1 MTAKMDLLAK
11 LNALMPECAGEI
23 AKILHDYEIMPAKV
37 YERSNLPRR
46 VDAFLAAKRIDGCR
60 PRTLEG
66 YQGRQAADSLFFR
79 PSEIDAAALHRG
91 AQGRRSALLQQPCAL
106 RTFERSGN

>member
-11 LNALMPECAGEI
+11 LTALMPECAGEI

-60 PRTLEG
+60 PKFLLAPLREGRHEIRHDPRTDWLIST
-66 YQGRQAADSLFFR
+66 RA
-79 PSEIDAAALHRG
+79 PTRG
-91 AQGRRSALLQQPCAL
+91 ATAIFHKTTS
-106 RTFERSGN
+106 